1 MTEWYYEQNGA
12 HRGPVSEADLNVM
25 LANRLID
32 ASTRV
37 WTASFGQQWKHAHET
52 ELEVPRPTP
61 PPLSPVVGPPQLP
74 TPAVKG
80 PKASKAYAY
89 LLAFLPLLDLLLIT
103 AVASAGGPDVVSM
116 IINIV
121 PVGTAIA
128 SLLLAY
134 LDAKELR
141 RANIISPTKVMV
153 PFVLLLPGAY
163 LIRRSVVTRLSW
175 TPFWIW
181 LVSFLVLAGI
191 IGTLA
196 EP

>member
-1 MTEWYYEQNGA
+1 MTEWYYEQDGA

-37 WTASFGQQWKHAHET
+37 WTASFGQQWKHANET
-52 ELEVPRPTP
+52 KLEVPRPMP
-61 PPLSPVVGPPQLP
+61 PPLSPVAAPPELP
-74 TPAVKG
+74 SLAENS
-80 PKASKAYAY
+80 PKPSKVYAY
-89 LLAFLPLLDLLLIT
+89 LLAFLPMLGLVLLAAMASNVSPSDL
-103 AVASAGGPDVVSM
+103 SK

-141 RANIISPTKVMV
+141 RANIVSPTKVMV

-163 LIRRSVVTRLSW
+163 LIRRSAVTRLSW
-175 TPFWIW
+175 APFWIW
-181 LVSFLVLAGI
+181 LVSFLVLAGVL
-191 IGTLA
+191 GVLT